1 VPGVDFVL
9 VHGAWGGSWMWSRV
23 ARLLRE
29 AGHDVFTPS
38 LTGIG
43 ERVHLASPQ
52 VDLALHT
59 QDVLQVMAHERLSGV
74 VLVGHSY
81 GGMVVTGVADQAAAR
96 VASLVYLDAF
106 VPEDGQALVD
116 LARPE
121 MRAALEA
128 EKGWQLPALPPQ
140 RQGMTDP
147 AEIAWLEGRRGPQP
161 LGTFTQKVSTRG
173 RYTGPRSY
181 IFCSGYT
188 PSTFSATAAKV
199 RADPAWR
206 YHELP
211 THHYPQVSMPQ
222 ETAALLLGAAA

>member
-1 VPGVDFVL
+1 
-9 VHGAWGGSWMWSRV
+9 MWARV
-23 ARLLRE
+23 ARILRE
-29 AGHDVFTPS
+29 AGHDVFAPS

-43 ERVHLASPQ
+43 ERLHLASPE

-59 QDVLQVMAHERLSGV
+59 QDVLQLLDHERLAGV

-106 VPEDGQALVD
+106 VPGDGQALID
-116 LARPE
+116 LGRPE
-121 MRAALEA
+121 MRAAIEA
-128 EKGWQLPALPPQ
+128 AQSWQIPVLPPQ

-147 AEIAWLEGRRGPQP
+147 VEIAWLEGRRGPQP
-161 LGTFTQKVSTRG
+161 RKTFTQKISLQGRFRG
-173 RYTGPRSY
+173 PQTY
-181 IFCSGYT
+181 IFCSGYS
-188 PSTFSATAAKV
+188 PSTFAPTAAKL

-211 THHYPQVSMPQ
+211 THHYPQVSMPR
-222 ETAALLLGAAA
+222 ETAALLVGAA